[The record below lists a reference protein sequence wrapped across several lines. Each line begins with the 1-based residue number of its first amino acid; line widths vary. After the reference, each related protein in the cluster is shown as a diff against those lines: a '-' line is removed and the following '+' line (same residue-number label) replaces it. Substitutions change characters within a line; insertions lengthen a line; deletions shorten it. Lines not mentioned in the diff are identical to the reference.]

1 MVKIAPSILAA
12 DFARMGEEVAR
23 MEANGADM
31 IHCDIMDGSFVP
43 NLSFGPTMVAALRKH
58 VKIPLDVHIMAEHPE
73 WMIAPLRDA
82 GADYVTL
89 HVEAV
94 THLQRALSQIR
105 AAGMGPGVTLN
116 PATPVETLEWVLP
129 DVDLVLMMTVNPGFG
144 GQKLIPQTIQKVQR
158 VRGMLDA
165 ISSDAMLLVDGGV
178 DLTTARPLREAG
190 ADVFIA
196 GNMLFSAADAGKA
209 IRELREACGD

>member
-1 MVKIAPSILAA
+1 MIKIAPSILAA
-12 DFARMGEEVAR
+12 DFSRLGDEAERMQ
-23 MEANGADM
+23 EAGADM

-43 NLSFGPTMVAALRKH
+43 NLSFGPPVLAAIRKRIT
-58 VKIPLDVHIMAEHPE
+58 IPMDVHIMAVHPE

-89 HVEAV
+89 HVEAS

-116 PATPVETLEWVLP
+116 PATPVEAIEWVLP
-129 DVDLVLMMTVNPGFG
+129 DVDIVLMMTVNPGFG
-144 GQKLIPQTIQKVQR
+144 GQRLIPQTVGKVAR

-165 ISSDAMLLVDGGV
+165 IGSEAMLLVDGGV
-178 DLTTARPLREAG
+178 DLVTARPLREAG

-196 GNMLFSAADAGKA
+196 GNMLFTAPDAKRA
-209 IRELREACGD
+209 IEELRLACGD